1 MIGNLIRIELA
12 YINTSH
18 PGGYVGQGAP
28 CDSMCMYVYVCLTP
42 LCYCPRFHRRQGGS
56 SGRPAEENSRKIV
69 IRTQN
74 YTYIHTYIHT

>member
-28 CDSMCMYVYVCLTP
+28 CDRLYMYVYVCITP
-42 LCYCPRFHRRQGGS
+42 LCYIPRFYRRQGSS
-56 SGRPAEENSRKIV
+56 SGRPAKENSRKI
-69 IRTQN
+69 I
-74 YTYIHTYIHT
+74 TYIHTFT